1 MARKQ
6 AGGDTPDT
14 PARRARRTPGS
25 AGRERTGILI
35 GRQDLGEADRILRWI
50 IPEEGRV
57 SLVAKGARRP
67 RNPFAQADIGVR
79 ARLWIQ
85 EAPRELPKLQ
95 RIEIEEERPRI
106 RDDWSRTLAL
116 LHLSEVFSAL
126 VREGQPDPRMFGLL
140 ETALLLLD
148 NMPAPP
154 GAAFLPVIEAKA
166 LTFAG
171 LTPGLSAC
179 SQCPEPLDPDDLCW
193 DGAGLVHPH
202 CASGAHVQ
210 RVPAAWAGAV
220 ESGRRSLLKDWYDQ
234 PLAGDP
240 ALLTRAIEVQ
250 MGVRIS
256 ALKMM
261 GAQGG

>member
-6 AGGDTPDT
+6 AAGDTPDT

-25 AGRERTGILI
+25 AGRERTGVLI

-106 RDDWSRTLAL
+106 REDWSRLVAM

-126 VREGQPDPRMFGLL
+126 TRENQPDPRMFGLL

-171 LTPGLSAC
+171 LTPRLAAC
-179 SQCPEPLDPDDLCW
+179 ARCGEALTDEMCW
-193 DGAGLVHPH
+193 EGSGVAHPG
-202 CASGAHVQ
+202 CAEGPPVSGEWADTLE
-210 RVPAAWAGAV
+210 AA
-220 ESGRRSLLKDWYDQ
+220 RRGLLKDWYAAEL
-234 PLAGDP
+234 PGDTGLMTQMIEQHLGVKIA
-240 ALLTRAIEVQ
+240 ALRML
-250 MGVRIS
+250 
-256 ALKMM
+256 